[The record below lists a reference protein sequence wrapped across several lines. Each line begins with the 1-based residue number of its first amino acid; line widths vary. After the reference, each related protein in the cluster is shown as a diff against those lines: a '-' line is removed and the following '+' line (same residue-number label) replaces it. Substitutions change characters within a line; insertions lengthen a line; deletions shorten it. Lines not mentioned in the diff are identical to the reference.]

1 VGPIDVRSAAL
12 PPLFDPTLPNA
23 PMLFAILEGSLPGRA
38 IADDP
43 DAPTLAA
50 VQSAEGIAFISR
62 TTSQSELDTALSG
75 LRRDAMVGLTWPVD
89 AAGNGSGKP
98 EAPARA
104 QDRLGFGPIPATGE
118 RLQAL
123 RDDLPAGVTVRPL
136 DADLLARCEWRE
148 LVEGA
153 YGSIEA
159 FLEHGIGLCLMR
171 DDEILA
177 EAYAP
182 FIGGGVAEVGVVT
195 AEAHRGQGLAPIAI
209 AWLAAELDE
218 RGLAMYWSC
227 DTDNEA
233 SVRVAGKLGFGPA
246 RPFGILLYRRLTE

>member
-1 VGPIDVRSAAL
+1 MDPIDVRSASL
-12 PPLFDPTLPNA
+12 PALFDPTLPNA
-23 PMLFAILEGSLPGRA
+23 PMLFGILEGRLLGRA
-38 IADDP
+38 IADDSRT
-43 DAPTLAA
+43 PTLAA

-62 TTSQSELDTALSG
+62 TTTQAALDTALSG
-75 LRRDAMVGLTWPVD
+75 LRRDAVVGLAWPDD
-89 AAGNGSGKP
+89 ATATAVP
-98 EAPARA
+98 EPPARK
-104 QDRLGFGPIPATGE
+104 QDRLGYGPIPAAAD
-118 RLQAL
+118 RLDRL
-123 RDDLPAGVTVRPL
+123 RDDLPAGVKVRPM
-136 DADLLARCEWRE
+136 DADLLTRCEWRA

-153 YGSIEA
+153 HGSIDA

-171 DDEILA
+171 EDEILA

-195 AEAHRGQGLAPIAI
+195 SEAHRGQGLASIAI
-209 AWLAAELDE
+209 AWLAVALAE

-246 RPFGILLYRRLTE
+246 RPFGILLYRQLDQV

>member
-1 VGPIDVRSAAL
+1 MWRLDAAWQVAPAGPAASAC
-12 PPLFDPTLPNA
+12 
-23 PMLFAILEGSLPGRA
+23 
-38 IADDP
+38 
-43 DAPTLAA
+43 LAA
-50 VQSAEGIAFISR
+50 PR
-62 TTSQSELDTALSG
+62 
-75 LRRDAMVGLTWPVD
+75 
-89 AAGNGSGKP
+89 GKP

-123 RDDLPAGVTVRPL
+123 RDDLPAGVTVRSL
-136 DADLLARCEWRE
+136 DAELLARCEWRE

>member
-1 VGPIDVRSAAL
+1 MDPIDVRSASL
-12 PPLFDPTLPNA
+12 PALFDPALPNA
-23 PMLFAILEGSLPGRA
+23 PMLFGILEGRLPGRA

-43 DAPTLAA
+43 RAPTLAA

-62 TTSQSELDTALSG
+62 TTTQADLDTALSG
-75 LRRDAMVGLTWPVD
+75 LRRDAIVGLAWPDD
-89 AAGNGSGKP
+89 ATATAVP
-98 EAPARA
+98 EPPARK
-104 QDRLGFGPIPATGE
+104 QDRLGFGPIPAAADLFD
-118 RLQAL
+118 RL
-123 RDDLPAGVTVRPL
+123 RDSLPAGATVRPI

-153 YGSIEA
+153 HGSIDA
-159 FLEHGIGLCLMR
+159 FLEHGVGLCLMR
-171 DDEILA
+171 EDEILA

-195 AEAHRGQGLAPIAI
+195 SEAHRGQGLASIAI
-209 AWLAAELDE
+209 AWLAEILAE

-233 SVRVAGKLGFGPA
+233 SVRVAGKLDFGPA
-246 RPFGILLYRRLTE
+246 RPFGILLYRQLAQV

>member
-1 VGPIDVRSAAL
+1 MEPIDVRSAAL
-12 PPLFDPTLPNA
+12 PALFDPTLPNA
-23 PMLFAILEGSLPGRA
+23 PMLFAILEGHLPGRA

-43 DAPTLAA
+43 LAPTLAA

-62 TTSQSELDTALSG
+62 TATQAELDAALSG
-75 LRRDAMVGLTWPVD
+75 LRRDAIVGLTWPGD
-89 AAGNGSGKP
+89 AGGSATP
-98 EAPARA
+98 EPPARV

-118 RLQAL
+118 AFGRL
-123 RDDLPAGVTVRPL
+123 RNDLPPGVTVRPM
-136 DADLLARCEWRE
+136 DAELLARCEWRE

-153 YGSIEA
+153 HGSVEA

-182 FIGGGVAEVGVVT
+182 FIGAGVAEVGVVT
-195 AEAHRGQGLAPIAI
+195 AEAHRGHGLAAIAI
-209 AWLAAELDE
+209 AWLAATLDE

-227 DTDNEA
+227 DTTNDA

-246 RPFGILLYRRLTE
+246 RPFGILLYRQLA